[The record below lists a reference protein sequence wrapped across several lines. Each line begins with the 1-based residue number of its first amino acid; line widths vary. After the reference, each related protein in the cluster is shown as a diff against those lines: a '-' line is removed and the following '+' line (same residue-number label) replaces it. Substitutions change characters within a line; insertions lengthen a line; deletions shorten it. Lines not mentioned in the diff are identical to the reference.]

1 MQYITIKDIAHSL
14 NVSVATVSKAFN
26 DRYDIKKETKEMIL
40 QKAKELGYKPNPI
53 AKKLLQ
59 KHSFNIGVIVP
70 EFIHSFFPEV
80 IIGVQEVFYEKGYQV
95 IIMQSNENAELELAN
110 IISLENN
117 MVEGLLI
124 SLSKETM
131 NIDYLEHLIKD
142 KFPVV
147 LFNRVNNG
155 LSSPKVLFND
165 YKWSLFT
172 TEHLIEQGYQKI
184 VHLTGHTHLTLIK
197 ERIRGFKRAMEKYRC
212 PCEEDQIIET
222 SFSIEG
228 GELAMEA
235 LIQRDNIPDAIFAT
249 NDLIAIGAMRASK
262 KYGLKIP
269 KDIGFVGFSNSK
281 MAEVVEPSLTSVE
294 QPTYEM
300 GRTAAMLLI
309 EELTS
314 TENLNPKTIVM
325 DGKLVIRE
333 SSLNKGVK
341 NS

>member
-147 LFNRVNNG
+147 LFNRVNSG

-165 YKWSLFT
+165 YKWSLFA

-184 VHLTGHTHLTLIK
+184 VHLTGHTHLTLVK
-197 ERIRGFKRAMEKYRC
+197 ERIRGFKRTMEKYRC
-212 PCEEDQIIET
+212 PCEDGQIIET

-228 GELAMEA
+228 GERAMEA
-235 LIQRDNIPDAIFAT
+235 LIQQDNIPDAVFAT

-262 KYGLKIP
+262 KHGLKIP

-281 MAEVVEPSLTSVE
+281 MAEVVEPSLTSVD
-294 QPTYEM
+294 QPTHEM
-300 GRTAAMLLI
+300 GRVAAQLLLEQLI
-309 EELTS
+309 S
-314 TENLNPKTIVM
+314 TGNVQPETIVM
-325 DGKLVIRE
+325 DGKLIIRD
-333 SSLNKGVK
+333 SSIRK
-341 NS
+341 

>member
-1 MQYITIKDIAHSL
+1 MRYITIKDIAHSL

-26 DRYDIKKETKEMIL
+26 DRYDIRKETKEMIL

-147 LFNRVNNG
+147 LFNRVNSG

-165 YKWSLFT
+165 YKWSLFA

-184 VHLTGHTHLTLIK
+184 VHLTGHTHLTLVK

-212 PCEEDQIIET
+212 PCEDRQIIET

-228 GELAMEA
+228 GERAMEA
-235 LIQRDNIPDAIFAT
+235 LIQQDNIPDAVFAT
-249 NDLIAIGAMRASK
+249 NDLIAIGAMRVSK
-262 KYGLKIP
+262 KHGLKIP

-281 MAEVVEPSLTSVE
+281 MAEVVEPSLTSVD

-300 GRTAAMLLI
+300 GRTAAMLLL

-314 TENLNPKTIVM
+314 TGNINPKTIIL
-325 DGKLVIRE
+325 DGKLVVRE
-333 SSLNKGVK
+333 SSLNKKK

>member
-147 LFNRVNNG
+147 LFNRVNSG

-165 YKWSLFT
+165 YKWALFA

-184 VHLTGHTHLTLIK
+184 VHLTGHTHLTLVK

-212 PCEEDQIIET
+212 PCEDGQIIET

-228 GELAMEA
+228 GERAMEA
-235 LIQRDNIPDAIFAT
+235 LIQQDNIPDAVFAT

-262 KYGLKIP
+262 KHGLKIP

-281 MAEVVEPSLTSVE
+281 MAEVVEPSLTSVD
-294 QPTYEM
+294 QPTHEM
-300 GRTAAMLLI
+300 GRVAAQLLLEQLI
-309 EELTS
+309 S
-314 TENLNPKTIVM
+314 TGNVQPETIVM
-325 DGKLVIRE
+325 DGKLIIRD
-333 SSLNKGVK
+333 SSIRK
-341 NS
+341 